1 MQGRFDPSA
10 FLNDSED
17 GEADRP
23 GFRTYSDETMERL
36 AAADAGVTPTGRQP
50 RSHVA
55 PDRADDS
62 DDDRSSSSERA
73 GDPNADWGH
82 VLGRLAD
89 KRSGSG
95 SIEVDPA
102 RRFGLAAVP
111 PARSHKARMRSNP
124 SSDRRVRKKA
134 ALEFVH
140 VVALYYRSSTLHQ
153 IHSGIRCIF
162 SDAAMRPH
170 PRPHARR
177 WWPPTPSSRR
187 SPR

>member
-1 MQGRFDPSA
+1 MQGHFDPSA

-36 AAADAGVTPTGRQP
+36 AAAGAGVMPTGRQP

-82 VLGRLAD
+82 VLDRLAD
-89 KRSGSG
+89 KRSGRG

-102 RRFGLAAVP
+102 RRLWTSGSPTCPVAQSENAVE
-111 PARSHKARMRSNP
+111 S
-124 SSDRRVRKKA
+124 
-134 ALEFVH
+134 
-140 VVALYYRSSTLHQ
+140 
-153 IHSGIRCIF
+153 
-162 SDAAMRPH
+162 
-170 PRPHARR
+170 
-177 WWPPTPSSRR
+177 
-187 SPR
+187 